1 MNVSPQQ
8 RREDLRTVLLQYL
21 KERAAN
27 AFPADVLL
35 QRINKTGLIDFEA
48 NAEELSEA
56 LAFLR
61 GSNFIALTPHA
72 HGATPFY
79 QVTSAG
85 VLAHERGTLN
95 PRPL

>member
-1 MNVSPQQ
+1 MMTEQQ
-8 RREDLRTVLLQYL
+8 RRESLRTELLAYL
-21 KERAAN
+21 AN
-27 AFPADVLL
+27 RPASSFEPEVLL
-35 QRINKTGLIDFEA
+35 QRLIKTQVLEFTPVMEDLAG
-48 NAEELSEA
+48 A

-61 GSNFIALTPHA
+61 GSEFITLTPHA

-79 QVTSAG
+79 QVTSTG